1 MSFFFCRFFPACALG
16 LAAVVLV
23 PVSGCGGARK
33 VTVSGTVAYKGQ
45 KLSSGFLQ
53 FVGPEGAYSGSS
65 IQADGS
71 YIITDVVPGEV
82 KVGVQPTPQGSG
94 SSSSGDKPGADPK
107 AVPVELPERFR
118 DPEKSGVKYTITPDT
133 RELHIDLK

>member
-1 MSFFFCRFFPACALG
+1 V
-16 LAAVVLV
+16 AVVLV
-23 PVSGCGGARK
+23 PVSGCGGAKK

-45 KLSSGFLQ
+45 KLSSGLLQ
-53 FVGPEGAYSGSS
+53 FVGPEGAYSASS

-82 KVGVQPTPQGSG
+82 KVGVQQTPQGSG
-94 SSSSGDKPGADPK
+94 SSSGDKADPK
-107 AVPVELPERFR
+107 AAPVELPERFR
-118 DPEKSGVKYTITPDT
+118 DPEKSGVKYAITPDT